1 MKNILVIIIL
11 LFSVNSFSQS
21 LPNSDMEEW
30 DNLFFYKE
38 PQGWFTLNPFVVL
51 GSGGEAV
58 AVERSSDAYSGSYS
72 AKISTSEITANE
84 QAVVIPGILTLAEFN
99 LDLTDTSFSFTGG
112 YFLQE
117 NVKFLR
123 GYYKY
128 SGGEGDS
135 ASVLIYN
142 YKNDEGMMDTIGFG
156 FSFLGNTD
164 EWSPFEVEMLNINDA
179 VPDTFNVLFSSSTSV
194 SPQVGSALYVD
205 SISIETNTGIIDLWN
220 RAKPLQVYPNPAS
233 ERITFKSNYAD
244 KGRILTIYD
253 NFGKRTGEYTFDGLE
268 KTISINNIASGVYVY
283 KLTKGN
289 SLLNRGSFIRN

>member
-1 MKNILVIIIL
+1 MKNILVIFVL

-21 LPNSDMEEW
+21 LPNSDMEDW

-38 PQGWFTLNPFVVL
+38 PHDWFTLNPFVVL
-51 GSGGEAV
+51 GSGGSAV

-72 AKISTSEITANE
+72 AKILTAKITANG
-84 QAVVIPGILTLAEFN
+84 QDVVVPGILTLAEFN
-99 LDLTDTSFSFTGG
+99 LDLTDSTFSFTGG

-142 YKNDEGMMDTIGFG
+142 YKNDEGIMDTIGFG
-156 FSFLGNTD
+156 FGFLGNTD
-164 EWSPFEVEMLNINDA
+164 EWTAFEVEMLNINDA
-179 VPDTFNVLFSSSTSV
+179 VPDTFNVLFSSSTSI
-194 SPQVGSALYVD
+194 SPQVGSALYID

-220 RAKPLQVYPNPAS
+220 RAKPLQVYPNPAG
-233 ERITFKSNYAD
+233 ERITFKSNSAD
-244 KGRILTIYD
+244 EGRVLTIYD
-253 NFGKRTGEYTFDGLE
+253 NFGKRIREYEFNELE
-268 KTISINNIASGVYVY
+268 KTISLNSIVSGVYVY
-283 KLTKGN
+283 KLTKGS
-289 SLLNRGSFIRN
+289 SLLNRGSFIKN